1 VNSAQARARVNCL
14 VRAGRRI
21 QDPADVLGQEARRR
35 LPEVTGLT
43 GQSIE
48 LALQEHFETFP
59 TDESIDSLL
68 ASTSKA
74 PVCHVTLSANV
85 FLAPLRALA
94 LAVATSE
101 IVHVRPS
108 RRDPVVTELLVRAL
122 AEDPDFAA
130 NGGSLQ
136 LVEMVCPEPGHELH
150 LYGSDE
156 NLAAIMSTLPEG
168 VIVRAHGSGLAL
180 AIVST
185 ADDLEEAAEAL
196 ARDIGVFDQRGC
208 LSPRFVFVEGSAIRA
223 ESFGATLHRALL
235 RFSEK
240 YPRGALDVGLQS
252 EMAQYRATIESIGTY
267 WEGPSHAVGFAP
279 NPRALALPPAAR
291 IVQIVASDEG
301 DPEQLLAPWIR
312 YVTAVGTN
320 SETGLSQKM
329 KEWLP
334 QVRWS
339 RLGFMQRPPLDG
351 PVDQRTRATKTAC
364 WR

>member
-1 VNSAQARARVNCL
+1 VNTFRARARVISL

-21 QDPADVLGQEARRR
+21 QDPTDILGREARRR
-35 LPEVTGLT
+35 LPEVTGLPE
-43 GQSIE
+43 QSIE
-48 LALQEHFETFP
+48 LALQEHFETNP
-59 TDESIDSLL
+59 AEESIDRLL
-68 ASTSKA
+68 ASTSNA

-108 RRDPVVTELLVRAL
+108 RRDPVMTELLVRAL
-122 AEDPDFAA
+122 AEDPDFVA

-156 NLAAIMSTLPEG
+156 NLAAIMATLPEG
-168 VIVRAHGSGLAL
+168 VIVRAHGSGLGL
-180 AIVST
+180 AIVT
-185 ADDLEEAAEAL
+185 AEDELEEAAEAL

-208 LSPRFVFVEGSAIRA
+208 LSPRFIFVEGSAIRA
-223 ESFGATLHRALL
+223 ESFGAAQHRALL
-235 RFSEK
+235 HFSEK
-240 YPRGALDVGLQS
+240 YPRGALDAGLSS
-252 EMAQYRATIESIGTY
+252 EIAQYRATIESIGTY

-279 NPRALALPPAAR
+279 NPRALVLPPPAR
-291 IVQIVASDEG
+291 IVQIVATDEC
-301 DPEQLLAPWIR
+301 DPERLLAPWIR
-312 YVTAVGTN
+312 YLTTVGTN
-320 SETGLSQKM
+320 TEDGLVQKM

-334 QVRWS
+334 RVRWS

-351 PVDQRTRATKTAC
+351 PVDQRTQATKTTC